1 MTTLAAVPL
10 CSRGVDLLIYGIS
23 AAVSLQV
30 AAQLRYP
37 ERLIPTLPPQRLQST
52 PGKDG
57 PITGE
62 ENTPLDGSRPPKE
75 ITDIVRQTLQ
85 SYGLPEAKVQHYR
98 PHLFRTRS
106 AMDVSFRHLLT
117 SRPARP

>member
-1 MTTLAAVPL
+1 MATLAAVPL

-37 ERLIPTLPPQRLQST
+37 DRLIPALPPQRLQST
-52 PGKDG
+52 TGKDG
-57 PITGE
+57 LITGA
-62 ENTPLDGSRPPKE
+62 NTPLDGSRPPKE
-75 ITDIVRQTLQ
+75 IMDIVRETLQ

-98 PHLFRTRS
+98 PHLFYSLCHGCFTAAS
-106 AMDVSFRHLLT
+106 AH
-117 SRPARP
+117 